1 MVVVDAMRDIR
12 EQAGRVARQALFDG
26 LAGLLKKHTG
36 RVKSINLFKDPD
48 DDLWGGDC
56 EVYRNIDDDVMSG
69 VNDDVI
75 DTCRSL
81 LDQFMGFM
89 EDAER
94 DGDLDGLVITRKTPE
109 IQLPLARLSAQEAA
123 GAVTTAKA
131 SVRP

>member
-1 MVVVDAMRDIR
+1 M
-12 EQAGRVARQALFDG
+12 FDG

-36 RVKSINLFKDPD
+36 IVKSINLFKDPD